1 MKKLALPALAAVATT
16 AALAPAAPAATKT
29 VRVDDDVFR
38 PGSLTINVGDT
49 VVWRWVGDNPH
60 NVTVTRGRQKFRS
73 STKRSGTFSRRI
85 RRGGRYTI
93 VCTIHPGMDM
103 TIRAR

>member
-16 AALAPAAPAATKT
+16 AAFAPSACAATT

-38 PGSLTINVGDT
+38 PGSLTIRAGTT

-60 NVTVTRGRQKFRS
+60 NVTVTRGPVKFRS
-73 STKRSGTFSRRI
+73 GTKSSGTYRKRI
-85 RRGGRYTI
+85 RRGGRYRI
-93 VCTIHPGMDM
+93 VCTVHPGMDM
-103 TIRAR
+103 VLRAR

>member
-1 MKKLALPALAAVATT
+1 MKKLALPALAAVAAT
-16 AALAPAAPAATKT
+16 AALAPSAGAATT

-38 PGSLTINVGDT
+38 PGSLTIRAGTT

-60 NVTVTRGRQKFRS
+60 NVTVTRGPVKFRS
-73 STKRSGTFSRRI
+73 DTKRSGRYSKRM
-85 RRGGRYTI
+85 RRGGRYRI

-103 TIRAR
+103 TLRVR

>member
-1 MKKLALPALAAVATT
+1 MKKLALPALAAVAAT
-16 AALAPAAPAATKT
+16 AALVPNASGATKT

-38 PGSLTINVGDT
+38 PGSLSINVGDT

-60 NVTVTRGRQKFRS
+60 NVTVTRGPVKFRS
-73 STKRSGTFSRRI
+73 STKRSGTFSRRM
-85 RRGGRYTI
+85 RRGGRYRI

-103 TIRAR
+103 TLRVR